1 MMILLSGDS
10 SLHGSAL
17 SW

>member
-10 SLHGSAL
+10 SLHGSAH